1 VPDWKIIYYEDSRG
15 TSPIYEF
22 IKSQKVT
29 DQAKIASW
37 LSLLEEKGPLLPR
50 PYADLLRNGI
60 HELRIKLSGNQ
71 VRFLYFFCFQDFI
84 VLTNSF
90 TKTTSRV
97 PEKQIRMAEKCQDDF
112 LARYTEKRLQEEYDE
127 NL

>member
-1 VPDWKIIYYEDSRG
+1 MADWKIVYYEDSSG
-15 TSPIYEF
+15 TSPVYEY
-22 IKSQKVT
+22 INSQKVGN
-29 DQAKIASW
+29 QAKIASW
-37 LSLLEEKGPLLPR
+37 LSLLEEKGPLLTR

-71 VRFLYFFCFQDFI
+71 VRFLYFFCFRDFI

-90 TKTTSRV
+90 SKTTFKV
-97 PEKQIRMAEKCQDDF
+97 PEKQIRMAEKYRNDF

-127 NL
+127 DL

>member
-1 VPDWKIIYYEDSRG
+1 MTDWKIVYYEDSSG
-15 TSPIYEF
+15 TSPVYEF
-22 IKSQKVT
+22 INSQKVGN
-29 DQAKIASW
+29 QAKIASW

-71 VRFLYFFCFQDFI
+71 IRFLYFFCFQDFI

-90 TKTTSRV
+90 RKTTSKV
-97 PEKQIRMAEKCQDDF
+97 PEKQIRIAEKCRDDF
-112 LARYTEKRLQEEYDE
+112 LVRYTEKRLQEEYDE
-127 NL
+127 DF